1 MRIIA
6 SLTLAI
12 AVAMPMAAQTP
23 NTEGEAVEAVTDALQ
38 AKKVHFFNGVG
49 VGIDLV
55 GPVMKVAGSDWS
67 QLEVLARINLL
78 DKYFPIFEL
87 GLGDADHEGRE
98 IDNHF
103 SVRAPYFRVGLDYNF
118 NKKHNGNRLFLGL
131 RYGFS
136 AYNYDFD
143 SPVPLEDPEWG
154 GTQELSLHD
163 LHGSSH
169 YAEIVVGLETKLWS
183 IVRLGWD
190 VRFKFL
196 LKQNSALNGDPWY
209 IPGYGK
215 NGTSLTWGGTFKLLF
230 DI

>member
-1 MRIIA
+1 MA
-6 SLTLAI
+6 A
-12 AVAMPMAAQTP
+12 AMPATAQTP
-23 NTEGEAVEAVTDALQ
+23 KTEGEAVEAVTDALQ
-38 AKKVHFFNGVG
+38 ARKVRFFNGAG

-78 DKYFPIFEL
+78 DKYFPIVEL
-87 GLGDADHEGRE
+87 GLGSADHEGRE

-103 SVRAPYFRVGLDYNF
+103 SVRAPYFRVGADYNF

-136 AYNYDFD
+136 AYDYNLD
-143 SPVPLEDPEWG
+143 SPVPLEDPVWHEK
-154 GTQELSLHD
+154 QELSLHD

-169 YAEIVVGLETKLWS
+169 FAEIVVGLETKLWK

-196 LKQNSALNGDPWY
+196 LKQNSAENGDPWY

-215 NGTSLTWGGTFKLLF
+215 NSSTLTWGGSFKLLF